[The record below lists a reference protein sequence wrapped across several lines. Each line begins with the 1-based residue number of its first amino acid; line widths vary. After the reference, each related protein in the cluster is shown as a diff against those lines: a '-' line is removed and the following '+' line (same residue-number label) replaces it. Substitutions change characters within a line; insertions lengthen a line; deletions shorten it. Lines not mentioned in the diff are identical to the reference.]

1 MVFRLLLL
9 CILVMLLTT
18 ICGCQTIGGVGMAF
32 KGMGEDLQWL
42 GQQRVSVHSEAQS
55 QQDVLYY
62 SEVGGEK
69 AYFKKIGEQ
78 YVQVD
83 SW

>member
-1 MVFRLLLL
+1 MVFRILIL
-9 CILVMLLTT
+9 CIIVMLLTT
-18 ICGCQTIGGVGMAF
+18 LCGCQTIGGVGMAF

-42 GQQRVSVHSEAQS
+42 GQQRVHVYHEG

>member
-1 MVFRLLLL
+1 MVFRILLL
-9 CILVMLLTT
+9 CIIVMLLTT
-18 ICGCQTIGGVGMAF
+18 LCGCQTIGGVGMAF

-42 GQQRVSVHSEAQS
+42 GQQRVHVYHEG